1 MKKIGLIIGS
11 GTGRELADT
20 FINTLQKVAKILKRQ
35 VEIIECNY
43 EFTTYTK
50 LHNMPYEEIE
60 NIVKK
65 ELGILKAFYEKF
77 YSSGGRIIFKTAINA
92 ETLYLFRRIGRAI
105 QIIDIPASENR
116 LLIIRDETQGFYAND
131 QYKIEK
137 NKIEFTAS
145 FSKEN
150 LELVANFAL
159 NEAKKALKQPFET
172 WVVYKHHLFANVI
185 EKWASNILPDA
196 KVYQPNHATEL
207 LFENFFTQKKENLLL
222 ITGNEVGDIL
232 HELLMFHLGVG
243 NRHSLFSKNVYLD
256 SKLKGLVEYQ
266 TVHGSADDIAGK
278 NIIDPTATLRALAD
292 IVQKEI
298 SVENFSSLM
307 NEAIKYASEKF
318 IYLKKPFTTSEF
330 INFVHSYLFK
340 ILEERYQ

>member
-11 GTGRELADT
+11 GTGRELANI
-20 FINTLQKVAKILKRQ
+20 FINTLQKVAKISERQ
-35 VEIIECNY
+35 VEIIECDY
-43 EFTTYTK
+43 EFATYTK
-50 LHNMPYEEIE
+50 LHNMPFEEIE
-60 NIVKK
+60 NIVQK
-65 ELGILKAFYEKF
+65 ELGILKAFYEEF

-92 ETLYLFRRIGRAI
+92 ETLYLFRRIGKAI

-116 LLIIRDETQGFYAND
+116 LLMIRDETQGFYATD
-131 QYKIEK
+131 QYNIEK
-137 NKIEFTAS
+137 DRIKFTAS
-145 FSKEN
+145 FSKESF
-150 LELVANFAL
+150 ELVANSAL
-159 NEAKKALKQPFET
+159 NEAEKALKQPFET

-196 KVYQPNHATEL
+196 KVYQPNHATDL
-207 LFENFFTQKKENLLL
+207 LFRNFFIQKGKDLLL

-232 HELLMFHLGVG
+232 HELLIFHLGIG
-243 NRHSLFSKNVYLD
+243 SRYNLFSKNVYLD

-298 SVENFSSLM
+298 GIEKFSSLM

-318 IYLKKPFTTSEF
+318 IYLKKPFTTNEF
-330 INFVHSYLFK
+330 TNFVHSYIFK